1 MCIIIMDSSSI
12 ISQLNNNQL
21 VGWFVYFFLE
31 PGGLRGLPMSLP
43 LSFTPTMHNWCHTH
57 VVSPLPTALSNFPMI
72 C

>member
-43 LSFTPTMHNWCHTH
+43 LSFTPTMHN
-57 VVSPLPTALSNFPMI
+57 
-72 C
+72 